1 MAGRRLSLGRNSV
14 INLSARTLGL
24 LLGLLVTPYVVTRLG
39 LRVFGFAA
47 LVTALSQYASLLDF
61 GVGFTLARFIAKLD
75 AEGDH
80 EMVRRNAAAGLWSS
94 TVFAAVIFAI
104 VLAVVLALPHHLTR
118 SWPPGWQLT
127 ALAVALSL
135 GTTSMSSVFQAF
147 PSGMGRWDL
156 ANLQVVIGQ
165 VTYAVVIV
173 VALHFEPTLKAVA
186 LATAASGV
194 AGLAVAYIVYR
205 VRWGHRLWPTLV
217 RLGEVGELWR
227 YGLSV
232 QTVNLVQIINAQ
244 ADKPILL
251 LFASLK
257 FVGLY
262 ELGSRVAFSIRALAL
277 TAFGPL
283 GVESARRLAEGGRE
297 GLADFYVR
305 SYRTVM
311 SLGLAP
317 IVALYGVSYVFI
329 LLWVGPGLRTAGVI
343 ALILGTGYAV
353 NLATGVGTALAMG
366 GGRPDLDR
374 NYSALGLV
382 LNLALTLALGFTVGR
397 WGVVVATALGL
408 MISSGWLL
416 YTVDRWLG
424 TPIFSLRG
432 IWGSATAVALLV
444 VAVEVGV
451 AATLI
456 AILVPVSSRLVAA
469 AVIAAALGIFA
480 LFWLTECHRAGLI
493 NLERFSLRSRVR
505 TRTPL

>member
-1 MAGRRLSLGRNSV
+1 MPARRLSLGRNSV
-14 INLSARTLGL
+14 INLSARTFGL
-24 LLGLLVTPYVVTRLG
+24 LLGLLITPYVVTRLG

-75 AEGDH
+75 ADGNQ

-94 TVFAAVIFAI
+94 TAFAAGTLAI
-104 VLAVVLALPHHLTR
+104 VFFVVQALPHDLTR
-118 SWPPGWQLT
+118 DWPAGWQLT
-127 ALAVALSL
+127 ALAVAVSL

-156 ANLQVVIGQ
+156 ANVQVVIGQ

-173 VALHFEPTLKAVA
+173 VALHFEPTLKSVA
-186 LATAASGV
+186 LATASSGV
-194 AGLAVAYIVYR
+194 AGLAVAYAVYR
-205 VRWGHRLWPTLV
+205 TRWTQRLWPTLV
-217 RLGEVGELWR
+217 RRREVAELWR

-251 LFASLK
+251 LFTSLR

-283 GVESARRLAEGGRE
+283 GVESARKLSEGGRE
-297 GLADFYVR
+297 GLAAFYVR

-329 LLWVGPGLRTAGVI
+329 LLWVGPSLRSAGVI

-366 GGRPDLDR
+366 GGPADLDR

-382 LNLALTLALGFTVGR
+382 LNLTLTLALGLMIGP
-397 WGVVVATALGL
+397 WGVVIATSLGL
-408 MISSGWLL
+408 VISSGWLL

-424 TPIFSLRG
+424 THVLSLTG
-432 IWGSATAVALLV
+432 IWGSSTAAALLGVGIELGAVSTLVAV
-444 VAVEVGV
+444 VA
-451 AATLI
+451 
-456 AILVPVSSRLVAA
+456 PVSSRIVAA
-469 AVIAAALGIFA
+469 VIIAAALGIFA
-480 LFWLTECHRAGLI
+480 IFWLGECSRAGLLS
-493 NLERFSLRSRVR
+493 LERFSLRSRVR
-505 TRTPL
+505 ARTPH

>member
-1 MAGRRLSLGRNSV
+1 MARRRLSLGRNSV
-14 INLSARTLGL
+14 INLSARTFGL
-24 LLGLLVTPYVVTRLG
+24 LLGLLVTPYVVSQLG

-75 AEGDH
+75 AEGDD
-80 EMVRRNAAAGLWSS
+80 EMVRRYAAAGLWSS
-94 TVFAAVIFAI
+94 TAFATSIFAI
-104 VLAVVLALPHHLTR
+104 VLVVVTVLPHHLTQ
-118 SWPPGWQLT
+118 SWPVGWQVT
-127 ALAVALSL
+127 ALAVAVSL

-147 PSGMGRWDL
+147 PSSMGRWDL
-156 ANLQVVIGQ
+156 ANLQVIIGQ

-173 VALHFEPTLKAVA
+173 VALHFEPSLKSVA

-194 AGLAVAYIVYR
+194 AGLLVAYTVYR
-205 VRWGHRLWPTLV
+205 TRWGHRLWPTLV
-217 RLGEVGELWR
+217 RLSEVMELWR

-283 GVESARRLAEGGRE
+283 GVESARKLAQGGRE
-297 GLADFYVR
+297 GLAAFYVR
-305 SYRTVM
+305 CYRIVM
-311 SLGLAP
+311 ALGLAP
-317 IVALYGVSYVFI
+317 IVALYGMSYVFMI
-329 LLWVGPGLRTAGVI
+329 LWVGPDLRTAGVI
-343 ALILGTGYAV
+343 ALILGAGYAV

-374 NYSALGLV
+374 NYSVLGLV
-382 LNLALTLALGFTVGR
+382 LNFTLTLALGFAIGR
-397 WGVVVATALGL
+397 WGVVIATALGL
-408 MISSGWLL
+408 IISSGWLL
-416 YTVDRWLG
+416 HTVDRWLG
-424 TPIFSLRG
+424 TRIFSLRG
-432 IWGSATAVALLV
+432 IWGSATAAALLS
-444 VAVEVGV
+444 VAVELGVVTTMISIVGPI
-451 AATLI
+451 T
-456 AILVPVSSRLVAA
+456 SRLVAA
-469 AVIAAALGIFA
+469 AAIAAALGIFG
-480 LFWLTECHRAGLI
+480 LFWLMECSRAGLI
-493 NLERFSLRSRVR
+493 NLERFSPRSRVR